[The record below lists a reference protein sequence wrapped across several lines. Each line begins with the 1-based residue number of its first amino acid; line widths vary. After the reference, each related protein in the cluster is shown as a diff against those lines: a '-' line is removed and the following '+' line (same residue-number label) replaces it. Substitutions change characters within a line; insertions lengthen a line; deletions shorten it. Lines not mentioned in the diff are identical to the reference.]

1 MKRISAENGKR
12 ITKQIFFASL
22 VFCLFVPSCILASAE
37 SNLTGT
43 WVSKY
48 QFGPIEEVMT
58 ANIQQVEENA
68 LGSFKVEPSSGEEY
82 SGIIFGTIDGD
93 RIRANY
99 LTVRASES
107 KDPLTIIT
115 FVDARI
121 TDQDTIKG
129 TYYAQDSDMNSVS
142 GPFEADRTK

>member
-1 MKRISAENGKR
+1 MERISTENRRR
-12 ITKQIFFASL
+12 ITKQIFLASI
-22 VFCLFVPSCILASAE
+22 VFCLFVPSFILASAE
-37 SNLTGT
+37 PNLTGT

-48 QFGPIEEVMT
+48 QFGPTGEVMT
-58 ANIQQVEENA
+58 ASIQQVEENA
-68 LGSFKVEPSSGEEY
+68 IGSFKIKPSSGEEY
-82 SGIIFGTIDGD
+82 SGIIFGTINGD
-93 RIRANY
+93 RIKANY

-115 FVDARI
+115 FVDARV

-142 GPFEADRTK
+142 GPFEANRIK